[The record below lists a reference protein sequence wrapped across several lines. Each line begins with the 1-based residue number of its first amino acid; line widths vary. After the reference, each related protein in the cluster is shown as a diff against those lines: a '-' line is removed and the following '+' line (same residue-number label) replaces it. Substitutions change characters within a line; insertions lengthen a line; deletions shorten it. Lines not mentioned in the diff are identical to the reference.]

1 MTSANYSQ
9 TVQKKIMYVLHTW
22 RQKQTCDEML
32 VIGELQ
38 ELGVLDSFIVFLGLF
53 CKFEIMK
60 NKI

>member
-1 MTSANYSQ
+1 
-9 TVQKKIMYVLHTW
+9 MYVLHTW
-22 RQKQTCDEML
+22 RQKQKCDEML

-38 ELGVLDSFIVFLGLF
+38 DLGILDFFIVFLGLF